1 MKLLNVLALLL
12 ALALP
17 TQAQQNDPKVV
28 VKAVADKV
36 LSEILAN
43 KEKLDQGPEFLLGLV
58 ETHMLPII
66 DQERMAKM
74 ALMGHWQTISEEQ
87 QKNFIEGFKRLMI
100 KTYAGAFKAYT
111 GQKVSYADTR
121 FNTSGSKAI
130 VSSAIHMAGGSLVDL
145 QYRLYQKNPGDW
157 KVYDA
162 NLAGLGVLKTYRV
175 QFNEQIQ
182 KDGIEKTIEQLLA
195 VQL

>member
-1 MKLLNVLALLL
+1 MKLLSVLALVF
-12 ALALP
+12 AFAMP
-17 TQAQQNDPKVV
+17 TQSLEADPKVV

-43 KEKLDQGPEFLLGLV
+43 KDKLNEGPDFLLNLI

-74 ALMGHWQTISEEQ
+74 ALKSHWKTIDKQ
-87 QKNFIEGFKRLMI
+87 QQQNFIEGFKRLMI

-111 GQKVSYADTR
+111 GQKVSYSDTK
-121 FNTSGSKAI
+121 FNKSGSKAI
-130 VSSAIHMAGGSLVDL
+130 VSSAIHMAGGSLVNL
-145 QYRLYQKNPGDW
+145 QYRMYKAKSGKW
-157 KVYDA
+157 MVYDA

-182 KDGIEKTIEQLLA
+182 KDGIQKTIDQLLA